1 MVTKPWDFMPNVIET
16 TLEREMKESYIDY
29 AMSIIVGR
37 ALPDV
42 RDGLKP
48 VHRRILYAM
57 NQMGLTAD
65 KPTRK
70 SARVV
75 GEVLGKYHPHGET
88 AVYDSLVRMV
98 QDFSLRYPLVFG
110 QGNFGSVDGD
120 SAAAM
125 RYTEVKMAPI
135 AQELL
140 ADIDKE
146 TVEFVPNFD
155 DSLTEPLVLPGKLP
169 NLLVN
174 GSSGIAVGMATNI
187 PPHNLSEVV
196 DALIV
201 MVDNPE
207 VSITRLMKVIKAP
220 DFPTGGLIYGKTGIE
235 KAYRTGKGKLTLGA
249 RTEMS
254 EKNGVNR
261 IVITEIPYQVNKS
274 KLIEDIAALVRG
286 KRIEGIADLRDE
298 SDREGMRIIIEVH
311 RDFAPEIV
319 LNQLFKH
326 TQLQTTF
333 GIIMLALV
341 EGEPRVLSLKEIL
354 AQYIEY
360 RVRVITKRTEFDLRK
375 AREKAHILEGLLIA
389 LDNIDEVIA
398 LIRQSEKVEEA
409 REALQSRFDLSE
421 KQAKAILD
429 MRLQR
434 LVGLERENLRRD
446 LEETLSEIHRLESI
460 LASRAAILEIIKEE
474 LLELKENYG
483 DERRSELVEEK
494 AVLTMEDLVSEEDVV
509 ITITRDGY
517 IKRTA
522 IDEYRRQRRGGKGVI
537 GIDTKELD
545 FVEHLFIASTHDYIL
560 FFTDK
565 GKIYWLKAYQV
576 PTSSRTARGKPLIN
590 LLKVAD
596 ETVTAAISV
605 DDFPEDEYLLMV
617 TREGMIKKIALSE
630 FGNPRPS
637 GIIAIQLK
645 EDELM
650 TVIRTDG
657 TQEVFIATQKGRA
670 IRFHEQ
676 DVRSMGRNAQGVKG
690 ITLKRGDAVVG
701 MVAIPEEGS
710 VLTVTEKGYAKRT
723 EFSEYSVQHRGGKG
737 VMCMKVTSRT
747 GNIAGMRAVSSEDG
761 VMIIS
766 QQGKLIRIP
775 AKGMRVMGRATQ
787 GVIAMTLENADLVS
801 AVTVVKKEED

>member
-1 MVTKPWDFMPNVIET
+1 MPNIIET

-196 DALIV
+196 DGLIM
-201 MVDNPE
+201 MVDNPD

-220 DFPTGGLIYGKTGIE
+220 DFPTGGLIYGRFGIE
-235 KAYRTGKGKLTLGA
+235 KAYRSGKGKLTLRA
-249 RTEMS
+249 RTEIS

-274 KLIEDIAALVRG
+274 KLIEDIAILVRG
-286 KRIEGIADLRDE
+286 KRIDGISDLRDE
-298 SDREGMRIIIEVH
+298 SDREGMRVIIEVH
-311 RDFAPEIV
+311 RDYAPEIV

-360 RVRVITKRTEFDLRK
+360 RVQVITKRTEFDLKK

-389 LDNIDEVIA
+389 LDNIDEVIT
-398 LIRQSEKVEEA
+398 LIRQSRKVEEA

-421 KQAKAILD
+421 KQAKAVLD

-509 ITITRDGY
+509 ITVTRDGY

-522 IDEYRRQRRGGKGVI
+522 LDEYRRQRRGGKGVI
-537 GIDTKELD
+537 GIDTKEED

-576 PTSSRTARGKPLIN
+576 PTSSRTARGKPLI
-590 LLKVAD
+590 
-596 ETVTAAISV
+596 TV

-617 TREGMIKKIALSE
+617 TREGMVKKTALSE

-645 EDELM
+645 EDELI

-657 TQEVFIATQKGRA
+657 TQEVFIATQKGKA
-670 IRFHEQ
+670 IRFHEE
-676 DVRSMGRNAQGVKG
+676 DVRPMGRNAQGVRG

-701 MVAIPEEGS
+701 MVTVPEEGG

-723 EFSEYSVQHRGGKG
+723 EFSEYSVHHRGGQG
-737 VMCMKVTSRT
+737 VVCMKVTSRT
-747 GNIAGMRAVSSEDG
+747 GNIAGMRAVTSEDG

-775 AKGMRVMGRATQ
+775 AKGMRVMGRVTQ
-787 GVIAMTLENADLVS
+787 GVIAMTLEDSDLVS